1 MSATLE
7 HHQYGKAETRA
18 VGVVPYTVR
27 NTDAPAAGP
36 ALDPS
41 QAGDR

>member
-27 NTDAPAAGP
+27 NTDVPAAGP
-36 ALDPS
+36 ALDR
-41 QAGDR
+41 ARACHR